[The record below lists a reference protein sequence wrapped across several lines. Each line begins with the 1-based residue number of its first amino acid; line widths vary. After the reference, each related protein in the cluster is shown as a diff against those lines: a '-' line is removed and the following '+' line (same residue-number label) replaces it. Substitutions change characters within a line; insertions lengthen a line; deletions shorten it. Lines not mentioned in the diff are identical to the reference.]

1 MRIYEFVVEAQFGVM
16 AKRPNPRNVRGI
28 RGHKEVPLYRER
40 VKCSVCDQ
48 VEECLTIHG
57 CSQQEGIE
65 CESCIAMSECPYAAG
80 VQLDEKGKAS
90 KKVCKSRVTDR
101 QLGRST
107 LSSCIAQGYRPRT
120 TNKKFRING
129 KVQKVK
135 GKYIPG
141 SRYGGPIPGYG
152 KNK

>member
-1 MRIYEFVVEAQFGVM
+1 MRVYEFVAEDQFGVV

-28 RGHKEVPLYRER
+28 RGHREVPLYRVR
-40 VKCSVCDQ
+40 PSCD
-48 VEECLTIHG
+48 ECEQAQECITIAECPG
-57 CSQQEGIE
+57 GMELE
-65 CESCIAMSECPYAAG
+65 CESCIAMGECPE
-80 VQLDEKGKAS
+80 VRLDERGKAS

-135 GKYIPG
+135 GKHIPG
-141 SRYGGPIPGYG
+141 ARYGGPIPGYG